1 MFECLIIGDS
11 IAVGLGHARP
21 ECVTIARLGI
31 TSERW
36 VRGFG
41 SNPFYKDDTYKVAI
55 ISLGTNDY
63 RNMTSEMLYLIRKE
77 VKASKV
83 IWLLPSYS
91 LKPIQRT
98 IITELAN
105 EFKDKVLDI
114 TDHIGRDGIHPS
126 SMEEYKKIA
135 NKTK

>member
-11 IAVGLGHARP
+11 IAAGLGQARP
-21 ECVTIARLGI
+21 ECITIARSSI

-63 RNMTSEMLYLIRKE
+63 KNMTSDMLHLIRKDL
-77 VKASKV
+77 KANKV
-83 IWLLPSYS
+83 IWVLPSYS
-91 LKPIQRT
+91 LKPIQRA
-98 IITELAN
+98 IIIELAN

-114 TDHIGRDGIHPS
+114 TEHIGRDGIHPTS
-126 SMEEYKKIA
+126 IEEYKKIA

>member
-114 TDHIGRDGIHPS
+114 TDHIGRDGTHPS